1 MHLPLY
7 VPEVG
12 DENLVQCTNLNGFQC
27 PPSGDDGGGGG
38 DETIMSMMFTA
49 TARFEQDYD
58 SGAGTG
64 GVDIS

>member
-1 MHLPLY
+1 M
-7 VPEVG
+7 PEFG
-12 DENLVQCTNLNGFQC
+12 DEFQC

-49 TARFEQDYD
+49 MARFEQDYD